1 MTEKQVKAD
10 LYLLLEEYNSYDD
23 FNTFMLQLIEMYKA
37 NIDKKTLISLLTS
50 IYGELEDEEWE
61 KEDLLGCILD
71 CMTDWASWKEE
82 TKEYEFAEYWR
93 EK

>member
-1 MTEKQVKAD
+1 
-10 LYLLLEEYNSYDD
+10 
-23 FNTFMLQLIEMYKA
+23 
-37 NIDKKTLISLLTS
+37 LLTS
-50 IYGELEDEEWE
+50 IYAEVADNGEWE
-61 KEDLLGCILD
+61 KEDLLEYVLD